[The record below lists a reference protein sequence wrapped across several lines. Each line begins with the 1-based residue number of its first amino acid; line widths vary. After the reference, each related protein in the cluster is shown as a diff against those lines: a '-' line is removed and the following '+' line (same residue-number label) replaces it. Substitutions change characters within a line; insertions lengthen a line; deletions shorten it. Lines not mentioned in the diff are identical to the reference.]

1 MLMSMRMRNADAFR
15 LACVRSARDAADTAE
30 KKGRREERDA
40 KRNGTTTRRKPVE
53 LDEDDAFDAVR
64 LLRST
69 AWRCHALTPSSPC
82 RSSARRLRLSP
93 RRRPTRP

>member
-1 MLMSMRMRNADAFR
+1 MSMRTRNADAFL
-15 LACVRSARDAADTAE
+15 LACVRSARDAADMAE

-64 LLRST
+64 MLRSL
-69 AWRCHALTPSSPC
+69 AWRPMLTPSSPC